1 LRRADSIR
9 AGHKA
14 KAETK
19 HQPRG
24 GTEMKLLAAK
34 EWNKVFHENGFKYR
48 IKVIAEL
55 VHLDGNKKPYF
66 SITGEVDRRAKN
78 NRWVCELAGAIHDEI
93 AKRMPELAPLLL
105 VHLADDNG
113 VPMHAYENA
122 GYWAG
127 ESKYQTL
134 DLAMLAKHLRVDQP
148 IARDMLNDIADYW
161 GELDKVTTPQMAW
174 QDACERFGLP
184 FQWQQEADTARSM
197 LNQIA
202 QLQEAK

>member
-48 IKVIAEL
+48 IKVRADLI
-55 VHLDGNKKPYF
+55 HRDGNKKPYF

-113 VPMHAYENA
+113 VPMHAFENA

-127 ESKYQTL
+127 QTKYKQL
-134 DLAMLAKHLRVDQP
+134 DLEHVTCFRIHLRV
-148 IARDMLNDIADYW
+148 
-161 GELDKVTTPQMAW
+161 TTRLGKMRAS
-174 QDACERFGLP
+174 RFATTKMI
-184 FQWQQEADTARSM
+184 EYH
-197 LNQIA
+197 
-202 QLQEAK
+202 LQEAFVGRT